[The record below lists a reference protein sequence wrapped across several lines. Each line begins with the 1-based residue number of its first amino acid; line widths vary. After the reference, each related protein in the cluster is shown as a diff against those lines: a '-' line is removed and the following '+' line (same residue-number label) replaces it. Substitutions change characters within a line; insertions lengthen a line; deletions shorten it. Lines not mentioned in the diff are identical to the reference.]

1 MTHASYPSDLT
12 KKQWKRLAPLLPDA
26 KPGGRPREVDLRAVV
41 NAIFYYLKTGCQWR
55 MLPHEFPPWST
66 VAGDY
71 RMWRQDGTW
80 QKIHDAL
87 HRQVRA
93 ADGRDACPSAAII
106 DSQSVKTTEKGGR
119 AATTPGRTSGAA
131 SAT

>member
-1 MTHASYPSDLT
+1 MTPTTYPSDLT
-12 KKQWKRLAPLLPDA
+12 QKQWKRLAPLLPDA

-55 MLPHEFPPWST
+55 MLPREFPPWST
-66 VAGDY
+66 VAGYY

-80 QKIHDAL
+80 QRIHDAL
-87 HRQVRA
+87 HRQVRT
-93 ADGRDACPSAAII
+93 ADGRDPCPSAAII

-119 AATTPGRTSGAA
+119 AATTRGRTSGAA